1 MMIQKIV
8 IAGAGTMGSSMAQ
21 IYAEYFD
28 AVVLYNHRQET
39 LELAKERIESNVAT
53 LVETGNLTKEKADSL
68 LGALSYTTSMEC
80 FKRQRGRPAAS
91 DWESAIT
98 AAVSRT

>member
-1 MMIQKIV
+1 MIIQKIV

-28 AVVLYNHRQET
+28 DVVLYNHRQET

-53 LVETGNLTKEKADSL
+53 LVETGNLTKEKAGSL
-68 LGALSYTTSMEC
+68 LGALSYTTSMVILW
-80 FKRQRGRPAAS
+80 QRISLKTWRLRMIFIKNS
-91 DWESAIT
+91 LK
-98 AAVSRT
+98 

>member
-28 AVVLYNHRQET
+28 DVVLYNHRQET
-39 LELAKERIESNVAT
+39 LELAKERIESNTCENRQSDERKGRQSAWCIV
-53 LVETGNLTKEKADSL
+53 LYHFYGMLQNL
-68 LGALSYTTSMEC
+68 
-80 FKRQRGRPAAS
+80 
-91 DWESAIT
+91 
-98 AAVSRT
+98 